1 MRKNFDIDAY
11 LTEAEER
18 FSGFYGDYDSFDDME
33 FEGDDYGFEGDDYGF
48 EGDDYGFEGDD
59 YGFEGFDNFAGA
71 TYKSPTPYQVTVANT
86 TAGTLTA
93 VLFGKNQ
100 YLLSTNFGSATGIT
114 VTPAQTNVSY
124 LFLLQQS
131 SDQPFET
138 SLIRI
143 QSSNSSQIT
152 QILTVTVLD
161 ANGQSATLPIITQ
174 SYFSSYQ
181 QQSGILDV
189 PYSLKI
195 DGNTSVSFP
204 VLATTTVIITFFP
217 AEKVDVA
224 RSLNNKGAKAIYGNP
239 QVNLGGMTFPARAMA
254 SRPRRVPAKRV
265 AMRKPVAKRRVLPA
279 KRK

>member
-11 LTEAEER
+11 LTEAEEK
-18 FSGFYGDYDSFDDME
+18 FSGFYGDYDNYDGYDNFDDYA
-33 FEGDDYGFEGDDYGF
+33 FEGDDNFEGDYDFEGDD
-48 EGDDYGFEGDD
+48 
-59 YGFEGFDNFAGA
+59 NFAGSMA
-71 TYKSPTPYQVTVANT
+71 SPKAPTPYQVSIVNS
-86 TAGTLTA
+86 TAGTLNA

-100 YLLSTNFGSATGIT
+100 YLLSTNFGSDTGIA

-143 QSSNSSQIT
+143 QSTNTSQIT

-195 DGNTSVSFP
+195 DGNTNLSFP
-204 VLATTTVIITFFP
+204 VLATTTVVITFFP
-217 AEKVDVA
+217 AEKVDTA
-224 RSLNNKGAKAIYGNP
+224 RSLNNKSAKAVYGNP
-239 QVNLGGMTFPARAMA
+239 QVNLGGMTFPKRAIAMA
-254 SRPRRVPAKRV
+254 RP
-265 AMRKPVAKRRVLPA
+265 KRRVAPRLAAPRRF
-279 KRK
+279 K

>member
-11 LTEAEER
+11 LTEAEEK
-18 FSGFYGDYDSFDDME
+18 FSGFYGDYDSFDNGYDN
-33 FEGDDYGFEGDDYGF
+33 FDDYGFEGDYMF
-48 EGDDYGFEGDD
+48 EGDGMSSS
-59 YGFEGFDNFAGA
+59 GA
-71 TYKSPTPYQVTVANT
+71 VQPKSPTPYQVTVENT

-93 VLFGKNQ
+93 ILFGKNQ
-100 YLLSTNFGSATGIT
+100 FLLSTNFGSATGII

-131 SDQPFET
+131 ADQPFET

-143 QSSNSSQIT
+143 QSANTVQIT

-204 VLATTTVIITFFP
+204 VLSETTVIITFFP
-217 AEKVDVA
+217 SEKVDTA
-224 RSLNNKGAKAIYGNP
+224 RALNGKGAKAVYGNP
-239 QVNLGGMTFPARAMA
+239 QVNLGGMTFPKRAVA
-254 SRPRRVPAKRV
+254 SAFDGSTRP
-265 AMRKPVAKRRVLPA
+265 KRRIA
-279 KRK
+279 NR

>member
-11 LTEAEER
+11 LTEAEEK
-18 FSGFYGDYDSFDDME
+18 FSGFYGDYDSFDDDSN
-33 FEGDDYGFEGDDYGF
+33 FDDYGYGDFDGYSD
-48 EGDDYGFEGDD
+48 E
-59 YGFEGFDNFAGA
+59 DNFAGA
-71 TYKSPTPYQVTVANT
+71 MPQAKSPTPYQVTVENT

-93 VLFGKNQ
+93 ILFGKNQ
-100 YLLSTNFGSATGIT
+100 FLLSTNFGSATGII

-131 SDQPFET
+131 ADQPFET

-143 QSSNSSQIT
+143 QSSNTTQIT

-195 DGNTSVSFP
+195 DGNTNVSFP
-204 VLATTTVIITFFP
+204 VLGTTIVIITFFP
-217 AEKVDVA
+217 SEKVDTA
-224 RSLNNKGAKAIYGNP
+224 RALNGKNAKAIYGNP
-239 QVNLGGMTFPARAMA
+239 QVNLGGMSFPKRAMA
-254 SRPRRVPAKRV
+254 SAPARP
-265 AMRKPVAKRRVLPA
+265 KRRIA
-279 KRK
+279 NR

>member
-11 LTEAEER
+11 LTEAEEK
-18 FSGFYGDYDSFDDME
+18 FSGFYGDYDSYDNDSNF
-33 FEGDDYGFEGDDYGF
+33 DDYGYDDFDGYSD
-48 EGDDYGFEGDD
+48 E
-59 YGFEGFDNFAGA
+59 DNFAGA
-71 TYKSPTPYQVTVANT
+71 MPQAKSPTPYQVTVENT

-93 VLFGKNQ
+93 ILFGKNQ
-100 YLLSTNFGSATGIT
+100 FLLSTNFGSATGII
-114 VTPAQTNVSY
+114 VTPAQNNVSY

-131 SDQPFET
+131 ADQPFET

-143 QSSNSSQIT
+143 QSANTVQIT

-217 AEKVDVA
+217 SEKVDTA
-224 RSLNNKGAKAIYGNP
+224 RALNGKGAKAVYGNP
-239 QVNLGGMTFPARAMA
+239 QVNLGGMTFPKRAMA
-254 SRPRRVPAKRV
+254 SAPARPKRRIAPPRR
-265 AMRKPVAKRRVLPA
+265 
-279 KRK
+279 